1 LVRIHHIT
9 LSRTQLDAVPET
21 ERRLLVLIAH
31 ASNEINVLSKLF
43 HFSARAASKTPI
55 LMQAENT
62 QSLVLG
68 RVLTGKIYECW
79 RLLKSAFFGTALSKT
94 YQPQFDEEALQ
105 ALEALKRYF
114 GRDNIIATVRNLYA
128 FHYSTDQVD
137 AGYQRL
143 VEGDPLEVYL
153 AKSNANT
160 LYTFGDTIVG
170 RAMLES
176 IKPGDHQAAFEMLV
190 DETTKA
196 VARINTVIGATM
208 AICFKTYIGDDL
220 YAMGAKLVEI
230 EGAPDSQDVSIPY
243 FIEIVEQNDA

>member
-1 LVRIHHIT
+1 MVRVHHIT

-21 ERRLLVLIAH
+21 ERRLLVLMAN
-31 ASNEINVLSKLF
+31 AANELNVLSKLF

-79 RLLKSAFFGTALSKT
+79 KLLQSAFFRTAISKT
-94 YQPQFDEEALQ
+94 YHPQFDQEALE

-114 GRDNIIATVRNLYA
+114 GRDNIIATVRNQYA
-128 FHYSTDQVD
+128 FHYSPEQVD
-137 AGYQRL
+137 AGYRTL
-143 VEGDPLEVYL
+143 VDDDPLEVYL

-160 LYTFGDTIVG
+160 LYAFGHTIAG

-196 VARINTVIGATM
+196 VAWINTVIGATM
-208 AICFKTYIGDDL
+208 AICFKTYIGGDL
-220 YAMGAKLVEI
+220 YAIGAKIIEI
-230 EGAPDSQDVSIPY
+230 EGAPDSQNVSIPY
-243 FIEIVEQNDA
+243 FIEIVEQSDA